1 MEHGIIQL
9 CAYNQ
14 RRTFEPLS
22 NVVLQ
27 PVGTGLD
34 VFEGRPKLS
43 AWRDRVKKE
52 IGVKLF
58 DEAHEMIMN
67 IASISQKLQGDKLE
81 MLKPKFQKFF
91 I

>member
-14 RRTFEPLS
+14 HRTFEPLS

-34 VFEGRPKLS
+34 VFESRPKLS